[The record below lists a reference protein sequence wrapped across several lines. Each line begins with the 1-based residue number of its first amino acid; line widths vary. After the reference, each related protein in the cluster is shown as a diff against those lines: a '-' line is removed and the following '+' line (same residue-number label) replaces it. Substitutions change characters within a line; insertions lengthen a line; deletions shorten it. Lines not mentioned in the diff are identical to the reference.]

1 MDGKIKM
8 LIMDVDGTMT
18 DGKVYYGESGEEMK
32 AFSIK
37 DGLGIVKMQKYGIV
51 PVIITGRK
59 SSIVA
64 RRAQDLSI
72 QEVYQGVADKAALAE
87 DIFRKYDIT
96 GSRAAYIGDDENDIG
111 IMKKCGLIGCPS
123 DAAEEVKKIS
133 GFIAP
138 SRGGEGAVRDF
149 IEWILKRQEGENE
162 AGYLCENEKLEY

>member
-1 MDGKIKM
+1 MDGRIKM

-59 SSIVA
+59 SSIVE

-72 QEVYQGVADKAALAE
+72 REVCQGVADKAALAD
-87 DIFRKYDIT
+87 DIFRKYDIA
-96 GSRAAYIGDDENDIG
+96 GSRAAYIGDDENDIA
-111 IMKKCGLIGCPS
+111 IMKKCSLIGCPS

-133 GFIAP
+133 AFIAP

-149 IEWILKRQEGENE
+149 IEWILKRQEG
-162 AGYLCENEKLEY
+162 